1 MMASHLRPPQIFFFM
16 IDCFDEIFALPCE
29 ETHSLVL
36 DQRHSMLS
44 KSLPLA
50 TDIHLFSFL
59 YSQTVL
65 IKIVW
70 PQAAHLSI
78 QF

>member
-1 MMASHLRPPQIFFFM
+1 M

-36 DQRHSMLS
+36 DLRHSMLS
-44 KSLPLA
+44 KSRPLA

-78 QF
+78 HF